1 MQDDDILRAVVKDSG
16 LMSES
21 RMPWNLAGSEEVRIA
36 REVRRLGKRLDV
48 EAVKKSALI
57 TVTYDSSSPERAA
70 AVLHSLAA
78 AYLEKHQQVRRPS
91 GQFDFFEQQMIESR
105 KGLQQAEYQL
115 MDFTQA
121 QGVVSAALERDMALK
136 SLNDAD
142 TNYRETA
149 ITLAETRQ
157 RERSLEAALKILPQ
171 RSTTIIRDAD
181 NPQLLAEM
189 KLKLLELQLQ
199 RNDLLAKFQPSY
211 RWSSKSINKSPI
223 PKLRS
228 KCRLP
233 CGTLPPSPI
242 RIINGA
248 GRNC

>member
-1 MQDDDILRAVVKDSG
+1 MTEDLILSPGPSTAASLSLRDVAAIFFRQRRLWMGSFALIFLATFLWGIILPSYRAEMKVLVRRGRLDPIVTPTPTQSPLIEDDQVTEEELNSEVELMQDDDILRAVVEDSG

-21 RMPWNLAGSEEVRIA
+21 RMPWNLAGSAEVRIA

-136 SLNDAD
+136 VLMMLI
-142 TNYRETA
+142 RA
-149 ITLAETRQ
+149 I
-157 RERSLEAALKILPQ
+157 
-171 RSTTIIRDAD
+171 
-181 NPQLLAEM
+181 
-189 KLKLLELQLQ
+189 
-199 RNDLLAKFQPSY
+199 AKQP
-211 RWSSKSINKSPI
+211 
-223 PKLRS
+223 
-228 KCRLP
+228 
-233 CGTLPPSPI
+233 
-242 RIINGA
+242 
-248 GRNC
+248 